1 MIYFLIYIFL
11 ETMISVW
18 IAGRIG
24 GLNTFLEIIF
34 TALLGIYIIKS
45 AKENLF
51 STLTE
56 LMFQQINSRQFINL
70 NLYPLIGAVLLIVP
84 GFFTDLIGIILQI
97 LPHFDFGNSD
107 EVEDKFDF
115 RNDKNEDNKLS

>member
-1 MIYFLIYIFL
+1 MIYFLIYLFL

-97 LPHFDFGNSD
+97 VPHFNSGNND
-107 EVEDKFDF
+107 EVEDRFNF
-115 RNDKNEDNKLS
+115 RNDENEDNQLS

>member
-1 MIYFLIYIFL
+1 MIYFLMYLFL

-18 IAGRIG
+18 IAGSIG
-24 GLNTFLEIIF
+24 GLNTFLEIVF